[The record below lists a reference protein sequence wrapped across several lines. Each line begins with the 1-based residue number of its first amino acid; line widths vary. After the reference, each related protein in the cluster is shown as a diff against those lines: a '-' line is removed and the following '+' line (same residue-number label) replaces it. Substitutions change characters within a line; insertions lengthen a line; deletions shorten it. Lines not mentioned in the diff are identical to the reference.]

1 MGWVT
6 GQGRE
11 HCHPQASAA
20 ASVGMV
26 EVVRRVVQVMVLE
39 VELVVVVVVME
50 AHTGPLIH
58 MAGVVVMMM
67 MLMNVSQRA
76 PALEEPTLGSPG
88 SPDSAFSSSWKVPLH
103 VMVLWFV
110 EKADGQ

>member
-6 GQGRE
+6 RQGRE

-26 EVVRRVVQVMVLE
+26 EVVVQVMVLE

-50 AHTGPLIH
+50 AHTGPVNH
-58 MAGVVVMMM
+58 MARVMMM
-67 MLMNVSQRA
+67 MMMMMNVSQGA
-76 PALEEPTLGSPG
+76 SALEEPTLGSPG
-88 SPDSAFSSSWKVPLH
+88 SPDSVFSYSWKVPLQ
-103 VMVLWFV
+103 VMVLWSM